1 MIVSLQKIL
10 SLPFKKLFTA
20 PATWVCLNRINWS
33 KTNTLILLLSFLKNR
48 KYKRKLEHPALL
60 EIIIIGVWKTV
71 TQKRIC
77 AESETAVT
85 SHTAKFFRITE
96 IINKV
101 KALLSQTAASMSLV
115 STFRLLSLQPT
126 LSLLLSALGFCNMFQ
141 QLPVSLISPNVLS
154 SESRMSRFI
163 WHHKKKKIKLYKLQ
177 ILKEH

>member
-1 MIVSLQKIL
+1 M
-10 SLPFKKLFTA
+10 
-20 PATWVCLNRINWS
+20 R
-33 KTNTLILLLSFLKNR
+33 NR
-48 KYKRKLEHPALL
+48 KYKRKLEHPVLL
-60 EIIIIGVWKTV
+60 VIIIIGIWKTV

-85 SHTAKFFRITE
+85 SHTAKFFRNTE

-163 WHHKKKKIKLYKLQ
+163 WHGKKKKLNCTTYRFLKNIKVFHMKKCLCNLACHF
-177 ILKEH
+177 IAFC